1 MIVYRQYDTIA
12 TGGYPGGGGRAPG
25 SVMITIKCFLQNR
38 KKGPGN
44 LQINCRNSS
53 ASFFAW
59 AVLPIT
65 FMLTSGTPES
75 ESVTWWLWVNQ

>member
-12 TGGYPGGGGRAPG
+12 TGGYPGGGSRAPG
-25 SVMITIKCFLQNR
+25 SVMITIKYFLQNR
-38 KKGPGN
+38 KKGTVN
-44 LQINCRNSS
+44 QINCRNSS